1 MPRCIEAQMP
11 RYPEA
16 QMPRSPDAQKPRCLE
31 AQMPRCPEAQMP
43 RCPDAQKPR
52 CPDAQK
58 PRCPDAQNFK
68 KSMKSTLQNRI
79 LRQKSAIFGS
89 TLRNEIDKI
98 LKISDPNVHFVE
110 NFLKY
115 KENSKNNSK
124 IVLLPDF
131 SSFFSRK
138 MEILTSQLWE
148 MRRFLLKKKIFQK
161 KSP

>member
-1 MPRCIEAQMP
+1 
-11 RYPEA
+11 
-16 QMPRSPDAQKPRCLE
+16 
-31 AQMPRCPEAQMP
+31 
-43 RCPDAQKPR
+43 
-52 CPDAQK
+52 
-58 PRCPDAQNFK
+58 
-68 KSMKSTLQNRI
+68 MKSTLQNRI

-138 MEILTSQLWE
+138 MEILHSLLWE
-148 MRRFLLKKKIFQK
+148 MRRFLLKKKNLK
-161 KSP
+161 KI